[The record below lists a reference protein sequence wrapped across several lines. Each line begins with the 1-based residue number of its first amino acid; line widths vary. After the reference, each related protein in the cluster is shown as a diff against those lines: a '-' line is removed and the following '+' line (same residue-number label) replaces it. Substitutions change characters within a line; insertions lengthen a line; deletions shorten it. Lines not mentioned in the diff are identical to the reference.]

1 MLNNKEVNM
10 HDTATL
16 RVKFQSGP
24 MVNLRDRIKGLY
36 WGGFQIGWTS
46 KKSEAEK
53 MEFEEALRLTR
64 KSAYLEIEK

>member
-1 MLNNKEVNM
+1 MQ
-10 HDTATL
+10 DAATL
-16 RVKFQSGP
+16 QVDFQNSQ

-53 MEFEEALRLTR
+53 IRIDEALRLTR
-64 KSAYLEIEK
+64 KLTYLEIEK